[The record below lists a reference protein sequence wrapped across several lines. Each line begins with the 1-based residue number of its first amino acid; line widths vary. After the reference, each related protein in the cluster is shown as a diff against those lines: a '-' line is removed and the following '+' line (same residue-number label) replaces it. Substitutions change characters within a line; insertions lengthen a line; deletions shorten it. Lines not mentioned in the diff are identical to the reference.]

1 MKKLLSKFA
10 ILVMMTM
17 TSALAMADAVYPYSN
32 PSYTPTATS
41 PALSYTAPADYTFSA
56 NNITVATVRIA
67 GTCTNLAA
75 TVQGSN
81 DLGAN
86 WTDLHA
92 ASVSAGASTVTLSTT
107 GFWRVNSSGFN
118 KLRVHITALT
128 ASCTVAM
135 AGTISGIIQADP
147 CLNPS
152 IMMASVVVNQASS
165 ITAALVP
172 AVTNK
177 SIYVC
182 GFAASA
188 VGTNPTLNFK
198 YGTQVSTACD
208 TGAVNLTGPINPS
221 ATVGM
226 LNLSN
231 ARTVFAAPASNQLCL
246 VTAAT
251 TTVTGVLTYIQQ

>member
-1 MKKLLSKFA
+1 MKKLLSKFV

-17 TSALAMADAVYPYSN
+17 TSALAIADAVYPYTN
-32 PSYTPTATS
+32 PHYIPTATS
-41 PALSYTAPADYTFSA
+41 PALSYTAPTDYSFSS
-56 NNITVATVRIA
+56 NNIGVATVRIT
-67 GTCTNLAA
+67 GTCTSLAA

-81 DLGAN
+81 DLGTN
-86 WTDLHA
+86 WTDLNV
-92 ASVSAGASTVTLSTT
+92 ASVSGGASTVALSTT
-107 GFWRVNSSGFN
+107 GFWKVNSGGFN

-135 AGTISGIIQADP
+135 AGTGPGVIHADP

-152 IMMASVVVNQASS
+152 IMMASVAVNQASS
-165 ITAALVP
+165 VTSALVP
-172 AVTNK
+172 AVAGK
-177 SIYVC
+177 STYVC

-188 VGTNPTLNFK
+188 VGTNPTLTFK

-226 LNLSN
+226 INLSN
-231 ARTVFAAPASNQLCL
+231 ARTVFASSASNQLCL
-246 VTAAT
+246 TTAAT